1 MLEGPDSSGLFSF
14 WRSPVSPIGTINGTN
29 GTMPRPS
36 SLHSPYLQRRGA
48 AFYFRYTVPS
58 ALTHVLGR
66 KVLKV
71 SLRTAYLH
79 PARLRA
85 ASVMAAL
92 QGIIADFTETT
103 DKTHRMDNLKE
114 KLEAL
119 LRDMN
124 GRWLD
129 HHLSRRRP
137 LEEDQLD
144 AEDDT
149 ISMVQSDC
157 MEALQTGNWRR
168 WDNLARNFVKEHS
181 LPIEEGSIEF
191 RNICFEVGKL
201 EARAHDSSLAT
212 LRGDFT
218 VQPPPYTVP
227 APAPVVIASTPRLVG
242 DAAMLLSDVYEEF
255 CKYKTSIGKWKRP
268 DVARAHD
275 YDPIIPPFIALV
287 GDKPLGTLTL
297 EDVNGYASKT
307 LASEGRALGTKKR
320 DLDRVKAF
328 LNYAKKKLGGPDV
341 MGPLSLELK
350 YEQLHSSYQPFSTDD
365 LARLFNS
372 EAYKSNSF
380 KKASQFWLPLLGL
393 YTGARIDEPASMLL
407 QDIVK
412 EGDIWSFYM
421 SGDDAGDGGKND
433 YAPRWLPIHPK
444 LLEVGFVEYVQTLKA
459 EGHTRLFPDIGEA
472 ARDGFGKR
480 ATTDFTA
487 YRRSVGVGATEAK
500 SRSVKTFHSFRSTV
514 STELEY
520 AGVEGSTA
528 RRLVGHEAK
537 DVHGKVYLKHLDQ
550 RWLVPALAALSK
562 LDYGLS
568 HPKFADTDAYRKAR
582 KRIRRVPVGGSV

>member
-1 MLEGPDSSGLFSF
+1 
-14 WRSPVSPIGTINGTN
+14 
-29 GTMPRPS
+29 MPRPS
-36 SLHSPYLQRRGA
+36 SIQSTYLQRRGA
-48 AFYFRYTVPS
+48 AYYFRYTVPPS
-58 ALTHVLGR
+58 LTHALGR

-92 QGIIADFTETT
+92 QGIIADFTQTT
-103 DKTHRMDNLKE
+103 DKAHRMDNLKE

-124 GRWLD
+124 ERWLD

-201 EARAHDSSLAT
+201 EARAHDASLAT

-227 APAPVVIASTPRLVG
+227 MPAVVTSSSPLEG

-255 CKYKTSIGKWKRP
+255 CKHKTAQKAWKRP
-268 DVARAHD
+268 DVSRTHD

-287 GDKPLGTLTL
+287 GDKPLGSLSL
-297 EDVNGYASKT
+297 ADVRKFVDVT
-307 LASEGRALGTKKR
+307 LAGVGRKMGTKKR
-320 DLDRVKAF
+320 DLDRVKAL
-328 LNYAKKKLGGPDV
+328 LNYAHKHLGGPAV
-341 MGPLSLELK
+341 TGPLSLEMSYNEIHDS
-350 YEQLHSSYQPFSTDD
+350 YEPFSPDE
-365 LARLFNS
+365 LVRLFSS
-372 EAYKSNSF
+372 EEYKANAF

-407 QDIVK
+407 KEIVQ
-412 EGDIWSFYM
+412 EGNIWAFYM
-421 SGDDAGDGGKND
+421 SGDEANGGGKNA
-433 YAPRWLPIHPK
+433 YAPRWLPIHPV
-444 LLEVGFVEYVQTLKA
+444 LIELGFIEYVQLLKD
-459 EGHTRLFPDIGEA
+459 EGYERLFPDIGAA
-472 ARDGFGKR
+472 ARDGYGKR

-487 YRRSVGVGATEAK
+487 YRRGVNVGGDRLNPETNKWEGGNTKV
-500 SRSVKTFHSFRSTV
+500 FHSFRSTV
-514 STELEY
+514 STGLSY
-520 AGVEGSTA
+520 AGVDGETA

-537 DVHGKVYLKHLDQ
+537 DVHGRVYLKNLDQ

-568 HPKFADTDAYRKAR
+568 HPKFVDTDAYRKAR
-582 KRIRRVPVGGSV
+582 KRIRSVPMGATA

>member
-1 MLEGPDSSGLFSF
+1 
-14 WRSPVSPIGTINGTN
+14 
-29 GTMPRPS
+29 MPRPS
-36 SLHSPYLQRRGA
+36 SIQCTYLQRRGA
-48 AFYFRYTVPS
+48 AYYFRYTVPPS
-58 ALTHVLGR
+58 LTHALGR

-92 QGIIADFTETT
+92 QGIIADFTQTT
-103 DKTHRMDNLKE
+103 DKAHRMDNLKE
-114 KLEAL
+114 KLEAM

-124 GRWLD
+124 ERWLD

-168 WDNLARNFVKEHS
+168 WDNLARSFVKEHS

-201 EARAHDSSLAT
+201 EARAHDASLAV
-212 LRGDFT
+212 LRGDLSMHT
-218 VQPPPYTVP
+218 LPVIT
-227 APAPVVIASTPRLVG
+227 APAVFN
-242 DAAMLLSDVYEEF
+242 AAPPLTGNAALLLSAVYEKF
-255 CKYKTSIGKWKRP
+255 CEHKTLQKVWTRP
-268 DVARAHD
+268 EITRAHD
-275 YDPIIPPFIALV
+275 YEPIIPAFIALI
-287 GDKPLGTLTL
+287 GDKPLGSLTP
-297 EDVNGYASKT
+297 EDAEKYAKHELRRT
-307 LASEGRALGTKKR
+307 DRTLGTKKR
-320 DLDRVKAF
+320 DFDRVKAV
-328 LNYAKKKLGGPDV
+328 LNYARKYLSGPDIT
-341 MGPLSLELK
+341 GPLTIEST
-350 YEQLHSSYQPFSTDD
+350 YSQLHVSYEPFSADD
-365 LARLFNS
+365 LARLFHS
-372 EAYKSNSF
+372 EAYKTNSF

-407 QDIVK
+407 TDIVQ
-412 EGDIWSFYM
+412 EGAIWAFYM
-421 SGDDAGDGGKND
+421 SGDDANGGGKND
-433 YAPRWLPIHPK
+433 YAPRWLPIHPQ
-444 LLEVGFVEYVQTLKA
+444 LLALGFIEYVETLRQ
-459 EGHTRLFPDIGEA
+459 EGHARLFPDIGEA

-487 YRRSVGVGATEAK
+487 YRRSVGVGETKEGG
-500 SRSVKTFHSFRSTV
+500 RSTKVFHSFRSTV
-514 STELEY
+514 STELAY
-520 AGVEGSTA
+520 AGVDGATA

-537 DVHGKVYLKHLDQ
+537 DVHDKVYLKNLDH
-550 RWLVPALAALSK
+550 RWLVPALDALSK
-562 LDYGLS
+562 LNYGLS

-582 KRIRRVPVGGSV
+582 KRIRRVPVGATA

>member
-1 MLEGPDSSGLFSF
+1 
-14 WRSPVSPIGTINGTN
+14 
-29 GTMPRPS
+29 MPRPS
-36 SLHSPYLQRRGA
+36 SIQSTYLQRRGA
-48 AFYFRYTVPS
+48 AYYFRYTVPPS
-58 ALTHVLGR
+58 LTHALGR

-92 QGIIADFTETT
+92 QGIIADFTETN
-103 DKTHRMDNLKE
+103 DKAHRMDNLKE

-124 GRWLD
+124 ERWLD

-137 LEEDQLD
+137 LDEDQLD

-168 WDNLARNFVKEHS
+168 WDGLARSFVKEHS
-181 LPIEEGSIEF
+181 LPIDEGSIEF

-201 EARAHDSSLAT
+201 EARAHDASLAT
-212 LRGDFT
+212 LRGNFA
-218 VQPPPYTVP
+218 VQPSTHTVTTSM
-227 APAPVVIASTPRLVG
+227 PVTLSSTPQFVG

-255 CKYKTSIGKWKRP
+255 CKHKTAQKAWKRP
-268 DVARAHD
+268 DVSRAHD

-287 GDKPLGTLTL
+287 GDKPLGSLSL
-297 EDVNGYASKT
+297 ADVRKFVDVT
-307 LASEGRALGTKKR
+307 LAGVGRKMGTKKR
-320 DLDRVKAF
+320 DLDRVKAL
-328 LNYAKKKLGGPDV
+328 LNYAHKHLGGPAV
-341 MGPLSLELK
+341 TGPLSLEMSYAEIHDS
-350 YEQLHSSYQPFSTDD
+350 YEPFSPED
-365 LARLFNS
+365 LSALFSS
-372 EAYKSNSF
+372 EEYKRNAF

-407 QDIVK
+407 KDIVK
-412 EGDIWSFYM
+412 EGDIWAFYM
-421 SGDDAGDGGKND
+421 SGDDANGGGKNA
-433 YAPRWLPIHPK
+433 YAPRWLPIHPQ
-444 LLEVGFVEYVQTLKA
+444 LIALGFLEYVRALKD

-487 YRRSVGVGATEAK
+487 YRRGKGVGGHKQNPETGKWEGNNTK
-500 SRSVKTFHSFRSTV
+500 VFHSFRSTV
-514 STELEY
+514 STGLAY
-520 AGVEGSTA
+520 VGVDGETS

-537 DVHGKVYLKHLDQ
+537 DVHGRVYLKNLDH

-582 KRIRRVPVGGSV
+582 KRIRRVPAGATA

>member
-1 MLEGPDSSGLFSF
+1 
-14 WRSPVSPIGTINGTN
+14 
-29 GTMPRPS
+29 MPRPS

-92 QGIIADFTETT
+92 QGIIADFTQTT

-114 KLEAL
+114 KLEAP

-124 GRWLD
+124 ERWLD

-168 WDNLARNFVKEHS
+168 WENLARNFVKEHD

-191 RNICFEVGKL
+191 RSICFEVGKL
-201 EARAHDSSLAT
+201 EARAHGVSLAT

-218 VQPPPYTVP
+218 VQPPYTVSEP
-227 APAPVVIASTPRLVG
+227 AVIASSPPLAG

-255 CKYKTSIGKWKRP
+255 CKHKTAQKAWKRP
-268 DVARAHD
+268 DVSRAHD

-287 GDKPLGTLTL
+287 GDKALGLLTL
-297 EDVNGYASKT
+297 QDVRKYASQT
-307 LASEGRALGTKKR
+307 MAAEGRKVGTKKR

-328 LNYAKKKLGGPDV
+328 LNYAHKQLGGPAV
-341 MGPLSLELK
+341 SGPLTLEMSYAEIHDS
-350 YEQLHSSYQPFSTDD
+350 YEPFSPED
-365 LARLFNS
+365 LFALFNS
-372 EAYKSNSF
+372 EAYKTNSF

-407 QDIVK
+407 KDIVK
-412 EGDIWSFYM
+412 EGDIWAFYM
-421 SGDDAGDGGKND
+421 SGDEANGGGKNA
-433 YAPRWLPIHPK
+433 YAPRWLPIHPV
-444 LLEVGFVEYVQTLKA
+444 LIGLGFIEYVQLLKD
-459 EGHTRLFPDIGEA
+459 EGHERLFPDIGAA
-472 ARDGFGKR
+472 ARDGYGKR

-487 YRRSVGVGATEAK
+487 YRRGVGVGDDRLNPVTNKWEGSSTK
-500 SRSVKTFHSFRSTV
+500 VFHSFRATV
-514 STELEY
+514 STGLVY
-520 AGVEGSTA
+520 ADVDGATA

-537 DVHGKVYLKHLDQ
+537 DVHGKVYEKHLDQ